1 MNQNRSSYNGNPKLK
16 RINTPIGFTEEQIQ
30 EYLRCARDPIY
41 FIKNYV
47 KIVSVDKGLIPFQL
61 WLFQENMVNTFID
74 ERFSICKLPRQVGK
88 TTTAAATILWLI
100 LFNENYNVAIL
111 ANKMQQAREI
121 LSRIQMAYEH
131 LPKWLQQGIIEWNK
145 GYIEL
150 ENGSKILASATSSS
164 AVRGG
169 SFNLIYLDEF
179 AFVPN
184 NIQEEFFASV
194 YPTISSGQTSKVII
208 TSTPN
213 GLNLF
218 YKIWTDSEQGRN
230 DYVRINIHWS
240 DVPGRDE
247 AWKEM
252 QIRNTS
258 EEQFKQEFECEFL
271 GSSHTLIS
279 SSKLAT
285 LTYIKPDKVVDH
297 FNYYKPVEKRGLYVC
312 VVDTSR
318 GQGLDYSAFIIFN
331 VTKVPY
337 EVVCT
342 YRCNTV
348 STLSYPKFIIEA
360 CSYYNNAYI
369 LAETNDAGQQVVDIL
384 LQDLEYEGIV
394 STMQKKK
401 VTQLSAGFAGT
412 KSFFGVRTTK
422 QVKRIGCA
430 SIKAIVESDK
440 LIINDYNLLNEF
452 FRFSLHG
459 TSYEAEEGNDDLVMC
474 CVLFGWLTTQ
484 PYFRELTSVDIR
496 KNIYDETERMIEED
510 LVPFGIIADGQEDEV
525 DPNKVYTDKEF
536 VQWLGENS

>member
-16 RINTPIGFTEEQIQ
+16 RVNTQLGFNEEQIQ
-30 EYLRCARDPIY
+30 EYLRCSRDPIY
-41 FIKNYV
+41 FIQKYV
-47 KIVSVDKGLIPFQL
+47 KIISVDRGLIPFEM
-61 WLFQENMVNTFID
+61 WEFQERMVNTFID

-131 LPKWLQQGIIEWNK
+131 LPKWLQQGVVEWNK
-145 GYIEL
+145 GFIEL

-194 YPTISSGQTSKVII
+194 YPTISSGNTSKVII

-218 YKIWTDSEQGRN
+218 YKIWNDSEQDRN

-240 DVPGRDE
+240 DVPGRDQ
-247 AWKEM
+247 AWREM

-258 EEQFKQEFECEFL
+258 EDQFKQEFECEFL

-285 LTYIKPDKVVDH
+285 LSYNAPEAKITIITT
-297 FNYYKPVEKRGLYVC
+297 
-312 VVDTSR
+312 TS
-318 GQGLDYSAFIIFN
+318 
-331 VTKVPY
+331 K
-337 EVVCT
+337 
-342 YRCNTV
+342 
-348 STLSYPKFIIEA
+348 
-360 CSYYNNAYI
+360 
-369 LAETNDAGQQVVDIL
+369 
-384 LQDLEYEGIV
+384 
-394 STMQKKK
+394 
-401 VTQLSAGFAGT
+401 
-412 KSFFGVRTTK
+412 
-422 QVKRIGCA
+422 
-430 SIKAIVESDK
+430 
-440 LIINDYNLLNEF
+440 
-452 FRFSLHG
+452 
-459 TSYEAEEGNDDLVMC
+459 
-474 CVLFGWLTTQ
+474 
-484 PYFRELTSVDIR
+484 
-496 KNIYDETERMIEED
+496 
-510 LVPFGIIADGQEDEV
+510 
-525 DPNKVYTDKEF
+525 
-536 VQWLGENS
+536 